1 MNNLLDFTGQ
11 TVLITGATKGIGKSA
26 AILFYKRGARVI
38 VTGTGIQPPD
48 DPFFLEG
55 KDRVIYCQAD
65 FSIKEGIHDFLYR
78 LSAFQKID
86 VCVNNAGINILSSI
100 DEVREVDYDT
110 MLSVNLNAPFAI
122 CKQVSGL
129 MKKQQYGRIVN
140 IASIWSILSK
150 ARRTTYSITKNAIVG
165 LTKNLSVELASS
177 GIMVNAVSPGFTMT
191 ELTKKNLSQEEINL
205 FSSQVPANRFANP
218 VDIAHVIL
226 FLSSSENSYL
236 TGQNIIVD
244 GGFTNV

>member
-1 MNNLLDFTGQ
+1 MNNILDFTDQ

-26 AILFYKRGARVI
+26 ATLFYERGAQVI
-38 VTGTGIQPPD
+38 VTGTSKHPPD
-48 DPFFLEG
+48 EPFFSAG
-55 KDRVIYCQAD
+55 KDKVIYCQAD
-65 FSIKEGIHDFLYR
+65 FSSKKGIHDFLVR
-78 LSAFQKID
+78 LSAFPKID

-100 DEVREVDYDT
+100 EEVQDTDYET
-110 MLSVNLNAPFAI
+110 MLSVNQNAPLAI

-129 MKKQQYGRIVN
+129 MRKQQYGRIVN

-165 LTKNLSVELASS
+165 LTKNLSVELASF

-191 ELTKKNLSQEEINL
+191 ELTRKNLSQEEINL
-205 FSSQVPANRFANP
+205 LSKQVPAKRFANP

-226 FLSSSENSYL
+226 FLASSENSYL

>member
-1 MNNLLDFTGQ
+1 MNNILDFTGQ
-11 TVLITGATKGIGKSA
+11 TVLITGATKGIGKSTA
-26 AILFYKRGARVI
+26 KLFYERGARVI
-38 VTGTGIQPPD
+38 VTGTGMQPPD

-55 KDRVIYCQAD
+55 KDRVIYCKAN
-65 FSIKEGIHDFLYR
+65 FSNKEGIHDFLYR

-100 DEVREVDYDT
+100 DEVREADYDA
-110 MLSVNLNAPFAI
+110 MLSINLNAPFAI
-122 CKQVSGL
+122 CKQVSEL
-129 MKKQQYGRIVN
+129 MKNQQYGRIVN

-150 ARRTTYSITKNAIVG
+150 TRRTTYSITKNAIVG
-165 LTKNLSVELASS
+165 LTKNISVELASS

-205 FSSQVPANRFANP
+205 LSSQVPANRFANP